1 MKRWLTLFLST
12 LLVISLAACS
22 SGNGG
27 GNSKEG
33 EGAGNKGG
41 TDKKEKVE
49 LNFWTLGTAGYDK
62 LVEEW
67 NAAHPDIQVKVQ
79 NTGDQT
85 AHHNNL
91 LTALS
96 AGSGAPDI
104 FMLEI
109 AFMEKF
115 IKNEDKFNNLYDLGA
130 KDIEKNYLE
139 WKWKQA
145 SSKDGSFQIGLPT
158 DIGPSVVYY
167 RPDLLKKA
175 GLPTDPKAL
184 GAAIDTWDKFAA
196 VGKQFTDKTGIPF
209 VDNTD
214 LMFNA
219 IRDQSDGEIYFSKS
233 DDSFIGDKNP
243 QIKKAYDLT
252 VKAIQEGWIGKTALW
267 SPEWG
272 AAMNEDKLAV
282 VLGPAWMKANITGNA
297 PDTKGKWQVTQL
309 PEGSGNWGGS
319 FLTIPKQS
327 KHPKEAYEFITW
339 LDNQDQQLK
348 AFEKAGL
355 MPSIPA
361 VYDTDSF
368 KNAKDEFFSGQNIAV
383 EFAEAAKKIKPVYYG
398 PLHDTTDSYI
408 KAALRNVIE
417 KQADPAK
424 EWDSAIKQTK
434 DLVKRGG

>member
-1 MKRWLTLFLST
+1 MKRWMT
-12 LLVISLAACS
+12 LLLSAILLVSLAACGG
-22 SGNGG
+22 GNGG
-27 GNSKEG
+27 NNSKNAEG
-33 EGAGNKGG
+33 TGG
-41 TDKKEKVE
+41 SGGEKKEEKVE
-49 LNFWTLGTAGYDK
+49 LTFWTLGTAGYDK

-67 NAAHPDIQVKVQ
+67 NAAHPNIQVKVQ

-91 LTALS
+91 ITALS

-115 IKNEDKFNNLYDLGA
+115 IKNQDKFYNLYDLGA
-130 KDIEKNYLE
+130 KDIEGNYLE

-145 SSKDGSFQIGLPT
+145 QSKDGKFQIGLPT

-167 RPDLLKKA
+167 RADLMEKA
-175 GLPTDPKAL
+175 GIPSDPVAF
-184 GAAIDTWDKFAA
+184 GEAINTWDKFAA
-196 VGKQFTDKTGIPF
+196 VGKQFTDKTGVAF

-219 IRDQSDGEIYFSKS
+219 LRDQSDSEIYFKKE
-233 DDSFIGDKNP
+233 DDSFIGDTNP

-252 VKAIQEGWIGKTALW
+252 VKAIQEKWIGKTVLW

-272 AAMNEDKLAV
+272 AAMNEGKVAV

-297 PDTKGKWQVTQL
+297 PDTKGKWKVTQL

-319 FLTIPKQS
+319 FLTIPKET
-327 KHPKEAYEFITW
+327 KHSKEAYEFITW
-339 LDNQDQQLK
+339 LDNQDQQLR
-348 AFEKAGL
+348 AFESSGL

-361 VYDTDSF
+361 IYDTDTF
-368 KNAKDEFFSGQNIAV
+368 KNAKDEFFSGQNIAT
-383 EFAEAAKKIKPVYYG
+383 EFAKAAQKIKPVYYG
-398 PLHDTTDSYI
+398 PLHDTTDSYF
-408 KAALRNVIE
+408 KSALRNVIE
-417 KQADPAK
+417 KNSDPAA
-424 EWDSAIKQTK
+424 EWDSAVKQSK
-434 DLVKRGG
+434 DLAKRGG